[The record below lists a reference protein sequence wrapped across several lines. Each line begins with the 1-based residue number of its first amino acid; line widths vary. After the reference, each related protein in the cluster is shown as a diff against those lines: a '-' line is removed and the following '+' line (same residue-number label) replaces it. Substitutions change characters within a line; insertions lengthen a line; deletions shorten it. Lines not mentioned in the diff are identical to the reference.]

1 MLLEVMLRTN
11 AMMLMVC
18 NTHGQIVGGGKGSGS
33 RLDQLNNPTNV
44 LIDKFTDSL
53 IICDQCNQRVVRWSR
68 RGDTAQEEIMIKKV
82 KCYGLTMDDQRYL
95 YISDIDNN
103 EVRRYRPGEKNGT
116 LVADGNCLGAGLNQ
130 LDKPKF
136 LSVYRQQTESSSHR
150 GLGKGATLEKLYY
163 PYGLSVNA
171 LDTLYVVVAANNR
184 VMRWLQG
191 AKQGTVILGG
201 NGRGI
206 AANQFNEP
214 MSFSFDKNGN
224 LYVVDHINYRVQRFT
239 RV

>member
-1 MLLEVMLRTN
+1 
-11 AMMLMVC
+11 

-136 LSVYRQQTESSSHR
+136 LSVYRQQTVYV